1 MIGSNRLSVI
11 IVSRIFQPIHRLLF
25 KREISEATAG
35 MQTKLLSLIYGIV
48 CIAVA
53 YLAQFLGGVLQA
65 ALTIFGVVGGPL
77 LGLFSLGMFTTMANE
92 EVI

>member
-1 MIGSNRLSVI
+1 MQDIFIFLLS
-11 IVSRIFQPIHRLLF
+11 FQPLHRALF
-25 KREISEATAG
+25 KSDISENSASI
-35 MQTKLLSLIYGIV
+35 QTKILSLIYGIV

-77 LGLFSLGMFTTMANE
+77 LGMFSLGMFTTIANE
-92 EVI
+92 EVSF